1 MAKKRKAAAG
11 RKRKA
16 DIIDDPAMPLLQGV
30 EAVAA
35 RPGKPSTTARHKAWQ
50 REKAEWQA
58 REREAAKLIAA
69 RHAAMMARRPAILQ
83 RPYGLPRDI
92 ERFLR
97 SLFNASDRS
106 FWYFEHGYLDD
117 IARDNGQQYAFL
129 CAYMQGCAQGYIE
142 GRIADL
148 EPKRERS
155 RKANAA
161 KRQRPQD
168 CGGHMMTLDQ
178 RDAAIVAEYPTLRAM
193 LGSIEAQLR
202 LAEKYGLSSR
212 EQVANIVRKAKRSG
226 TA

>member
-16 DIIDDPAMPLLQGV
+16 DIINDPAMPLLQGI

-35 RPGKPSTTARHKAWQ
+35 RPGKPLTAAQRRAYE
-50 REKAEWQA
+50 REKESMRQAMLDRAAVRKAERLA
-58 REREAAKLIAA
+58 RL
-69 RHAAMMARRPAILQ
+69 ARRPAAMQ
-83 RPYGLPRDI
+83 AAGYRLPADVAS
-92 ERFLR
+92 FLK
-97 SLFNASDRS
+97 SLFGRG
-106 FWYFEHGYLDD
+106 EV
-117 IARDNGQQYAFL
+117 RMPNGNDLMVDVMNMISELEA
-129 CAYMQGCAQGYIE
+129 AYMEGCRQGYIE
-142 GRIADL
+142 GRVADL

-168 CGGHMMTLDQ
+168 CAGHMMTLDQ

-212 EQVANIVRKAKRSG
+212 EQVGNIIRKAKRSG
-226 TA
+226 PA